1 MADSAKMRKVC
12 LTRSSKFALFH
23 SIDEVGSSMYF
34 NYDEWAS
41 ALTVIDATTKAV
53 LGRQGQHYVE
63 EHYSWRR
70 VESDYLTGLKLLD

>member
-12 LTRSSKFALFH
+12 LTRPSKFALFH

-53 LGRQGQHYVE
+53 LGRQGRTMSKNIIHGGE
-63 EHYSWRR
+63 WKP
-70 VESDYLTGLKLLD
+70 TT